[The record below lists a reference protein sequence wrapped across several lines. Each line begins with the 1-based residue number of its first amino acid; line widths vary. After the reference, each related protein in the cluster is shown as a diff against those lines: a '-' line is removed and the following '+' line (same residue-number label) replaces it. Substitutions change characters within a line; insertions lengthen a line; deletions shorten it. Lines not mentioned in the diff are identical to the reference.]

1 MQQNFTEI
9 LSIFMAEVSHPNLWG
24 AQYSDF
30 MLVECVQSMNTQGW
44 GKILKL
50 YLGRSTAWYVA
61 LRCKMLQPL
70 GVEHSHADK

>member
-30 MLVECVQSMNTQGW
+30 MLVECVQSMNTQG
-44 GKILKL
+44 
-50 YLGRSTAWYVA
+50 
-61 LRCKMLQPL
+61 
-70 GVEHSHADK
+70 